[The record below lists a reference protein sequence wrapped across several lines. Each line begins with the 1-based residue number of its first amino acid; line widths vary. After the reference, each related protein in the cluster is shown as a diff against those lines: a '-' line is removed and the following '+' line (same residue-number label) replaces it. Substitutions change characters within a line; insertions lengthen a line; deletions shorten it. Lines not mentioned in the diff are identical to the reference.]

1 MGAKGTGIMAAFF
14 LTAHAALGGV
24 FTIGGFTFDED
35 NTVKTA
41 KAVEGGIGLQDHS
54 NKIFARAGKDA
65 GRGVAAASTEYL
77 AFDRSKTLGR
87 LMGFSG
93 RRPTDESRGV
103 SFPERNKGLAQPN
116 LYRVMLELTWGTDTA
131 LPNKPGYDF
140 VVYEAGSYEGFAVSV
155 RKAGSTEFSAP
166 RYRFADRYDAT
177 HGVNAVAFDI
187 SSFGLADGE
196 KIDAI
201 RIRNIFN
208 SDSPQGPDK
217 VDEPSGQGKVLY
229 PGDPGYESAFKLAAT
244 SGSSEFRTD
253 DLDADLVYV
262 AGLHAVVKSES
273 K

>member
-1 MGAKGTGIMAAFF
+1 MGTTGTGIMAAFF
-14 LTAHAALGGV
+14 LTANAALGGV

-35 NTVKTA
+35 NSVKTA
-41 KAVEGGIGLQDHS
+41 KAVEGGVGIQDHS
-54 NKIFARAGKDA
+54 NKVFARAGKEA
-65 GRGVAAASTEYL
+65 GKSSAGTSSEFL
-77 AFDRSKTLGR
+77 AFDRSKTIGR

-93 RRPTDESRGV
+93 RRPTDEARGV

-116 LYRVMLELTWGTDTA
+116 LIRVTLELTWGNAA

-140 VVYEAGSYEGFAVSV
+140 VIYEAGSYEGFAVSV

-166 RYRFADRYDAT
+166 RYRFADQFDAT
-177 HGVNAVAFDI
+177 HSVNAVAFDI
-187 SSFGLADGE
+187 SSFGIEEGE

-208 SDSPQGPDK
+208 SDSPQGPDR
-217 VDEPSGQGKVLY
+217 VDDPSGQGKVLY

-253 DLDADLVYV
+253 DLDADIVYV
-262 AGLHAVVKSES
+262 AGLHAVVKSEP